1 MLLDFVVL
9 LIVEI
14 LKNQKKLHPSFKDR
28 GEIKNHVLF
37 FSSLGREEPRK
48 AKLLV
53 AEEMISRI
61 SRATGQREG
70 RKLVTNNKLTQGCT
84 PAH

>member
-1 MLLDFVVL
+1 MPVVFVYCCLILLFL

-28 GEIKNHVLF
+28 GEIKNRVLL
-37 FSSLGREEPRK
+37 FSSLGREESRK

-53 AEEMISRI
+53 AEEVISRI
-61 SRATGQREG
+61 LSRRSEG
-70 RKLVTNNKLTQGCT
+70 RKEILLT
-84 PAH
+84 AS